1 MRASRVAF
9 LILSKPRIALHLLL
23 VAGAAVAVHGYHP
36 YAEDA
41 EIYLP
46 GVEKTLNPRL
56 FPVGREFFE
65 SHANLTLFPHLI
77 AGSVRLTH
85 LPFEY
90 ALFAWQL
97 SSIFLLLLGAWQ
109 LTGSL
114 FLSSRARWGAVA
126 LLASLLTM
134 PVAGTAL
141 YILDPYVNPRNLAA
155 FVGLFAIASVLE
167 GKLARAAIWLAIG
180 VALHPLMGSFP
191 VVLSFL
197 LLVAKKVERQRLGI
211 TALLPFGN
219 LFVAPTPAYHEAM
232 RFHISHFILEWQW
245 YEWLGGIAPA
255 AIFWGMMRFARQR
268 NLRNL
273 GRLSRA
279 LVIYNLLYF
288 SAALMVSV
296 PKRFEAFARV
306 QPLRSLHLLYM
317 LLILAGGGLIAEYIL
332 KDRVWRWLL
341 LFLPLCGGMFYAQRQ
356 LSPASAHI
364 ERPWS
369 RARNP
374 WAQAFLWIRQNT
386 PSDAIFALDP
396 NFMGIAGEDSI
407 GFRALA
413 ERSRLAD
420 AHKDSGAVS
429 MFPPLAEEWW
439 NEYQAQLDW
448 KHFSL
453 PDFMRLKRQYGVS
466 WIVLEPPGVAGL
478 SCPYRNEAVMV
489 CLLD

>member
-1 MRASRVAF
+1 M
-9 LILSKPRIALHLLL
+9 SKPRITIYLLL
-23 VAGAAVAVHGYHP
+23 LTLAALVVHGYHP
-36 YAEDA
+36 YSEDA

-46 GVEKTLNPRL
+46 GVVKTLHPGL
-56 FPVGREFFE
+56 FPLDSNFFE
-65 SHANLTLFPHLI
+65 SHARLTLFPHLI

-85 LPFEY
+85 LPLPY

-97 SSIFLLLLGAWQ
+97 GSIFLLLLGAWQ

-114 FLSSRARWGAVA
+114 FDSLRARWGAVA

-155 FVGLFAIASVLE
+155 FTGLFAIADVLE
-167 GKLARAAIWLAIG
+167 GRLKRAVVWLAIG
-180 VALHPLMGSFP
+180 VAVHPLMGSFP
-191 VVLSFL
+191 VVLAFFL
-197 LLVAKKVERQRLGI
+197 LVEKKFERPRP
-211 TALLPFGN
+211 ALAAVLPFRD
-219 LFVAPTPAYHEAM
+219 LLAPATPAYHQAM
-232 RFHISHFILEWQW
+232 RYHVSHFILEWQW
-245 YEWLGGIAPA
+245 YEWLGAVAPA
-255 AIFWGMMRFARQR
+255 AIFWGIMRFAERR
-268 NLRNL
+268 KLRNL
-273 GRLSRA
+273 ERVSRA

-288 SAALMVSV
+288 AAALVVSI
-296 PKRFEAFARV
+296 PKQFEAFARV

-317 LLILAGGGLIAEYIL
+317 LLILAGGGLAGEHVL

-356 LSPASAHI
+356 LSPASAQV
-364 ERPWS
+364 EWPWS
-369 RARNP
+369 AARNP
-374 WAQAFLWIRQNT
+374 WARAFLWIRQNT
-386 PSDAIFALDP
+386 PSDAVFALDP
-396 NFMGIAGEDSI
+396 NYMGFPGEDMI

-439 NEYQAQLDW
+439 DQYQAQVNW
-448 KHFSL
+448 QHFGL

-466 WIVLEPPGVAGL
+466 WIVLRSPGIPGL
-478 SCPYRNEAVMV
+478 SCPYRNEAVTV
-489 CLLD
+489 CQLA

>member
-1 MRASRVAF
+1 M
-9 LILSKPRIALHLLL
+9 SKSRIAIYLL
-23 VAGAAVAVHGYHP
+23 VLTCAAVAVHGYHP

-46 GVEKTLNPRL
+46 GVERTLNPRL

-85 LPFEY
+85 LPLRY
-90 ALFAWQL
+90 ALLAWQL
-97 SSIFLLLLGAWQ
+97 ASIFLLLLGAWQ

-114 FLSSRARWGAVA
+114 FPSPRARWGAVA
-126 LLASLLTM
+126 LLGSLLTM

-141 YILDPYVNPRNLAA
+141 YIVDPYVNPRNLAA
-155 FVGLFAIASVLE
+155 FLGLFAIANVLN
-167 GKLARAAIWLAIG
+167 GRFARAAIWLAIG
-180 VALHPLMGSFP
+180 LAVHPLMGSFP

-197 LLVAKKVERQRLGI
+197 LLVTKKFERPTVAG
-211 TALLPFGN
+211 AGLLPFGN
-219 LFVAPTPAYHEAM
+219 LLTPPTPAYHEAM

-245 YEWLGGIAPA
+245 YEWLGAVAPA
-255 AIFWGMMRFARQR
+255 ALFWGMMRFARPR
-268 NLRNL
+268 KLLNLA
-273 GRLSRA
+273 RLARG
-279 LVIYNLLYF
+279 LIIYNLLYF
-288 SAALMVSV
+288 AAALVVSI

-317 LLILAGGGLIAEYIL
+317 LLILAGGGLIAEHLL

-364 ERPWS
+364 EWPW
-369 RARNP
+369 AQPRNP
-374 WAQAFLWIRQNT
+374 WAQAFLWIRENT
-386 PSDAIFALDP
+386 ASDAIFALDP
-396 NFMGIAGEDSI
+396 NFMSIPGEDSI

-413 ERSRLAD
+413 ERSRLGD

-439 NEYQAQLDW
+439 NQYQAQVDW
-448 KHFSL
+448 KHFGL
-453 PDFMRLKRQYGVS
+453 PDFMELKRHYGVS
-466 WIVLEPPGVAGL
+466 WIVLESPGVAGL
-478 SCPYRNEAVMV
+478 SCPYRNETVVV
-489 CLLD
+489 CQLD